1 MNIPLVACGGA
12 GSLEDIDDVLKISEN
27 INIAIGTAL
36 HKNILKID
44 EIKSY
49 LKNKGYLTRIYKK
62 SE

>member
-1 MNIPLVACGGA
+1 MWTPLVAGG
-12 GSLEDIDDVLKISEN
+12 GVGLGGYRRCFKNLEN

-44 EIKSY
+44 EIKSF
-49 LKNKGYLTRIYKK
+49 LKHKGYLTRIYKK